1 MVDGSISSAASVYVG
16 VVVASVFPLLLLWV
30 CFRSFFLGFLR
41 ATALPINFNL
51 SRRGRVDGGRQ
62 DEPSKVDSQN
72 EIERSK
78 KK

>member
-1 MVDGSISSAASVYVG
+1 MDGSISSAASVYGG
-16 VVVASVFPLLLLWV
+16 VVVASVFPPAVVVGVFL
-30 CFRSFFLGFLR
+30 FFWAFYAPLRCPLILICLG
-41 ATALPINFNL
+41 
-51 SRRGRVDGGRQ
+51 GGGGKGRQ